1 MSTTKDIR
9 EMSEVE
15 IEKKLRD
22 THDAHV
28 HLRLRKQTG
37 QVERPHEFT
46 QLRRGTCGTG
56 VCVRA
61 SALANPDATPMSAS
75 SAPITR
81 NVTAEV
87 LRFPLTREPNNRP
100 R

>member
-28 HLRLRKQTG
+28 NLRLRKQTG

-46 QLRRGTCGTG
+46 QLRREIARLETILKEKK
-56 VCVRA
+56 
-61 SALANPDATPMSAS
+61 LAAATA
-75 SAPITR
+75 
-81 NVTAEV
+81 
-87 LRFPLTREPNNRP
+87 
-100 R
+100 